1 MSGTIGSRGHRA
13 APPVRLIRL
22 GLSDPGRSQAVYHAL
37 AEGMT
42 AHSPDTVILTQ
53 PDSPYLCVGY
63 HQPLDTVLNRA
74 ECARLGLPILR
85 RRVGGGATY
94 LDSNQLFYQFVF
106 HHSRVPANFK
116 ACYELTLATPVATL
130 RRLGLAGELRDVNEV
145 EVGGRRI
152 AGIGGGRIGEA
163 NVVVGNFLIDF
174 DYDAMAAVWQ
184 VPWPSFRSLARQALE
199 QCVTTFRRELGAVS
213 PGEVNSIFAELLPTV
228 LERPVEPGELT
239 DEEEQRAGEVAAR
252 LGSRA
257 YLDLHAESHRGP
269 MRSLKVSSR
278 GHIHADTR
286 TLPTCQ
292 LQASLYVH
300 DGVISTA
307 VLESHPPQDWKG
319 TERRLQGL
327 PLADWASVLEA
338 SVPRAAAT

>member
-1 MSGTIGSRGHRA
+1 MGSRGHRA
-13 APPVRLIRL
+13 GPPVRLIRL
-22 GLSDPGRSQAVYHAL
+22 GPSDPGRSQAVYHAL

-42 AHSPDTVILTQ
+42 VHSPDTVILTQ

-63 HQPLDTVLNRA
+63 HQPLDTVLDRA

-106 HHSRVPANFK
+106 HHSRMPANFK

-163 NVVVGNFLIDF
+163 NVVVGNFLFDF

-184 VPWPSFRSLARQALE
+184 VPWPSFRTLARQALQ
-199 QCVTTFRRELGAVS
+199 QCVTTFRKEAGAIS
-213 PGEVNSIFAELLPTV
+213 ADEVNAVFAELLPEI
-228 LERPVEPGELT
+228 LERPVEQGQLS
-239 DEEEQRAGEVAAR
+239 DEEERLAGKVAAR
-252 LGSRA
+252 LGSRN
-257 YLDLHAESHRGP
+257 YLDLHADAHRGP
-269 MRSLKVSSR
+269 MQSLKVSSR
-278 GHIHADTR
+278 GHIHAHTHSLS
-286 TLPTCQ
+286 TGQ
-292 LQASLYVH
+292 IQASLYVH

-307 VLESHPPQDWKG
+307 LLESLPPRDWRE
-319 TERRLQGL
+319 TERRMQGL
-327 PLADWASVLEA
+327 PLADWASVLEPSA
-338 SVPRAAAT
+338 PRGGAG